1 MTCRK
6 HRPAAQAQPSERRRT
21 LLAGAA
27 AVAAAATPMLARAAS
42 PTAASGAAP
51 GAGEELRIGNLAP
64 YSGPASAYSAF
75 AKVQAAYFRML
86 NAQGGVNGRRI
97 RFISYD
103 DGYSPPKAVEQVRK
117 LVEDD
122 NVLAVFQAVGTP
134 PNSAIMKYLNARK
147 VPQLFAA
154 TGATKF
160 GDHEN
165 FPWTIGLSSSVYRVE
180 AAIYAK
186 YLLEK
191 MPNAKIGLLYAND
204 DYGKDI
210 AKGFKDALGDK
221 AARMIVAD
229 LTYDNADPTL
239 DNQIVQI
246 QASGADVFA
255 DFTTPRFAALAI
267 RKVAQLGWK
276 PLHILNT
283 TAASASSVFQPAG
296 IENAV
301 GIVSANSIKE
311 PADPRWKDDAG
322 VREFQ
327 AFMDK
332 WYPEGDR
339 NNAHNAYGY
348 LCAQVMHKVLEMAG
362 NDVSRENI
370 MRQATNMKDLSFGLL
385 LPGIKV
391 NTSPTN
397 YFPITQMQLMRFNG
411 KGWDPIGGI
420 MSADVVRD

>member
-1 MTCRK
+1 MTNRSASLAAC
-6 HRPAAQAQPSERRRT
+6 AAQSWPAWRRRV
-21 LLAGAA
+21 LAVLALGALSVPA
-27 AVAAAATPMLARAAS
+27 LAQSSGGAS
-42 PTAASGAAP
+42 P
-51 GAGEELRIGNLAP
+51 GELKIGNLAP

-86 NAQGGVNGRRI
+86 NEKGGVNGRKI

-103 DGYSPPKAVEQVRK
+103 DAYSPPKAVEQVRK

-122 NVLAVFQAVGTP
+122 GVLAVFQAVGTP
-134 PNSAIMKYLNARK
+134 PNSAIMKYLNAKK

-154 TGATKF
+154 TSATKF
-160 GDHEN
+160 GDYEN
-165 FPWTIGLSSSVYRVE
+165 YPWTIGLSTSVYRVE
-180 AAIYAK
+180 SAIYAK
-186 YLLEK
+186 YL
-191 MPNAKIGLLYAND
+191 MDNVPNAKIGLLYAND

-221 AARMIVAD
+221 AARMIVAEV
-229 LTYDNADPTL
+229 TYDNADPTL
-239 DNQIVQI
+239 DNQIVKL
-246 QASGADVFA
+246 QASGADVFV

-267 RKVAQLGWK
+267 RKVAQIGWK

-283 TAASASSVFQPAG
+283 TAASVASVFRPAG
-296 IENAV
+296 IENAA
-301 GIVSANSIKE
+301 GILSANSMKE
-311 PADPRWKDDAG
+311 PADPRWKNDPG
-322 VREFQ
+322 VKEFQ
-327 AFMDK
+327 AFMET

-370 MRQATNMKDLSFGLL
+370 MRQAANMKDLSFGLL
-385 LPGIKV
+385 LPGIRV

-411 KGWDPIGGI
+411 EGWDPVGGV
-420 MSADVVRD
+420 MSARVSARD